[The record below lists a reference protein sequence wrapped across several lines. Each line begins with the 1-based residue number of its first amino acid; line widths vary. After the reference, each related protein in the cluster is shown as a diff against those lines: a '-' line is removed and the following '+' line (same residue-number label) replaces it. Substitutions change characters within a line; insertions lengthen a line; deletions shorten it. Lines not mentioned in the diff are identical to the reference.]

1 AGGFRRG
8 ARGGAQARGARPE
21 PRRDVREAGAA
32 PLRGVHPGGQA
43 LGGGSGTA
51 HRGCRPVAL
60 PEAARA
66 RGPAPFRLRRGF
78 RGSRRKKEGG
88 RVSLRR
94 ATRVLLPLAM
104 LAGFVLGLSA
114 ARAAGG
120 ELKPWSGGATPPLA
134 LRDLQGRSEEHTS
147 ELQSRVELVCRLLLQ
162 KKKHAQCT

>member
-1 AGGFRRG
+1 
-8 ARGGAQARGARPE
+8 
-21 PRRDVREAGAA
+21 PRRAVREAGAA

-43 LGGGSGTA
+43 LGRGSGTA
-51 HRGCRPVAL
+51 HRGSRPVAL
-60 PEAARA
+60 REAARA

-104 LAGFVLGLSA
+104 LAGLVLSLSA

-120 ELKPWSGGATPPLA
+120 ELKPWSGGATPPLGM
-134 LRDLQGRSEEHTS
+134 RDLQGVEGEGAADAPRARSS
-147 ELQSRVELVCRLLLQ
+147 AANPLFRRWRSGVGFSIR
-162 KKKHAQCT
+162 